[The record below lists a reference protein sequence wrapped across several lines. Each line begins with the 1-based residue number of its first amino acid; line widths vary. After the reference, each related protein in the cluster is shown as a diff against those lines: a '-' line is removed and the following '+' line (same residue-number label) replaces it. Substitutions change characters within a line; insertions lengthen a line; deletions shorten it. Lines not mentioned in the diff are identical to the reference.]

1 MWQRCGGRRQA
12 AIALGSLL
20 TCFQLC
26 HNCSSLVRF
35 RLSEE
40 IVDLEKYMKNGLA
53 RTLDP
58 ASSRFY
64 NKEKMSRRNPISPR
78 LSEMVI
84 RSGNTILS
92 SSAASPSYSHQ
103 QETKGAEAS
112 NRKRRDR
119 ISLAFQNTWPKHP
132 NKNKTKKTSNND
144 NNKQNN
150 HDDDNND
157 DDNGVA
163 LVRVYIWPWWRTY
176 FQKKDVWPATFTIYK
191 QANWQKG
198 STSFAVLWHSSN
210 HWTVT

>member
-1 MWQRCGGRRQA
+1 
-12 AIALGSLL
+12 
-20 TCFQLC
+20 
-26 HNCSSLVRF
+26 
-35 RLSEE
+35 
-40 IVDLEKYMKNGLA
+40 
-53 RTLDP
+53 
-58 ASSRFY
+58 
-64 NKEKMSRRNPISPR
+64 
-78 LSEMVI
+78 
-84 RSGNTILS
+84 
-92 SSAASPSYSHQ
+92 
-103 QETKGAEAS
+103 
-112 NRKRRDR
+112 
-119 ISLAFQNTWPKHP
+119 LAFQNTWPKHP

>member
-1 MWQRCGGRRQA
+1 MLRLPRKSSRRQANQLLDMSHLTWNSSWRHFDKAKADRNAALATQQQPSLCVCVRVTKLSVTACGVCNRIVHDRIVCDRDVRGRRQA

-53 RTLDP
+53 RALDP

-119 ISLAFQNTWPKHP
+119 ISLAFQNT
-132 NKNKTKKTSNND
+132 
-144 NNKQNN
+144 
-150 HDDDNND
+150 
-157 DDNGVA
+157 
-163 LVRVYIWPWWRTY
+163 
-176 FQKKDVWPATFTIYK
+176 
-191 QANWQKG
+191 
-198 STSFAVLWHSSN
+198 
-210 HWTVT
+210 

>member
-1 MWQRCGGRRQA
+1 
-12 AIALGSLL
+12 
-20 TCFQLC
+20 
-26 HNCSSLVRF
+26 
-35 RLSEE
+35 LSEE

-119 ISLAFQNTWPKHP
+119 ISLAFQNT
-132 NKNKTKKTSNND
+132 
-144 NNKQNN
+144 
-150 HDDDNND
+150 
-157 DDNGVA
+157 
-163 LVRVYIWPWWRTY
+163 
-176 FQKKDVWPATFTIYK
+176 
-191 QANWQKG
+191 
-198 STSFAVLWHSSN
+198 
-210 HWTVT
+210 